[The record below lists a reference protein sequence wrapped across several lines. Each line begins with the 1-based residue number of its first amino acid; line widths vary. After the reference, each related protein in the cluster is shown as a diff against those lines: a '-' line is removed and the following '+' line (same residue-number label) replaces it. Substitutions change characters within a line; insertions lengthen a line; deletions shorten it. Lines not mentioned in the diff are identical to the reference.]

1 MATTPNLG
9 ITLLEVGQK
18 EKEVTI
24 NEGFQN
30 IDLKVKGKTGWLGK
44 LASDPAPTSAMIGS
58 FYYNTTSSKVK
69 LLIDAT
75 TWVQVG

>member
-24 NEGFQN
+24 NDALTK
-30 IDLKVKGKTGWLGK
+30 IDVAVKGRGAYLGD
-44 LASDPAPTSAMIGS
+44 LAVDPAPTAALVGARY
-58 FYYNTTSSKVK
+58 FNTTSNVFRT
-69 LLIDAT
+69 LRNAT
-75 TWVQVG
+75 TWVNG